1 MADVEISKEEA
12 ALILHDFK
20 TALEDLN
27 DLLRNE
33 AKQLADLSDVGTA
46 LGSGVD
52 GEKSL
57 AIAKENG
64 QNIVKYVQDTI
75 DKVTD
80 LEKRTRAR
88 FNAIFGADFDSA
100 IDISKLDPNL
110 GNQGH
115 LTGF

>member
-12 ALILHDFK
+12 ALILHDFQTAIDDLKELLK
-20 TALEDLN
+20 T
-27 DLLRNE
+27 E
-33 AKQLADLSDVGTA
+33 AQKLATLSEIGTA

-57 AIAKENG
+57 ATAKENG
-64 QNIVKYVQDTI
+64 AVIVKYVQDTL
-75 DKVTD
+75 DKVTALRD
-80 LEKRTRAR
+80 AAKAR
-88 FNAIFGADFDSA
+88 FDALFGTDFDSSV
-100 IDISKLDPNL
+100 DISKLDPNL